1 MPKVKQKKT
10 TTERR
15 RPSWRDHADHL
26 HRSFPSLPQ
35 PESLRPNEDTM
46 IRAVSGEEEA
56 RAIVCAW
63 SLVVPIRVM
72 EVAR

>member
-1 MPKVKQKKT
+1 MAQSKQKKT
-10 TTERR
+10 KPQRR
-15 RPSWRDHADHL
+15 RPSWRDYADHL

-46 IRAVSGEEEA
+46 IRAVTGDEEA

-63 SLVVPIRVM
+63 SLVVPVRVV